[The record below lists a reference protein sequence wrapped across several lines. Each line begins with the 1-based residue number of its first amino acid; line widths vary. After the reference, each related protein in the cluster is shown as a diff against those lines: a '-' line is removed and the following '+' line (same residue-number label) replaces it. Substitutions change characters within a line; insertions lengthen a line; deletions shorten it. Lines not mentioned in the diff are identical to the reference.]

1 MSPVSPL
8 HYFKFFFAVFASFHK
23 YHVAQQDRSELSDM
37 QSSVRGTETCPDRV
51 SNTFVSAICFPSIYH
66 FEKQGTGQKRLLSV
80 ISCDVPSK
88 IDVGLSVP
96 SLSGCF
102 CPDFKPFPGA
112 FGIILGLGLLSITLK
127 THIRA
132 PVHRVIGLD
141 G

>member
-8 HYFKFFFAVFASFHK
+8 HYFKFLQFLQVFTNIMSPNKTAQNCPTCKVLFAGQRLVPIMFQTHLFL
-23 YHVAQQDRSELSDM
+23 Q
-37 QSSVRGTETCPDRV
+37 
-51 SNTFVSAICFPSIYH
+51 FVSPPYIILRNRAEDS
-66 FEKQGTGQKRLLSV
+66 LV